1 MELVT
6 VEGHYY
12 CRACRCEVSPDE
24 INEDQEHVNCGS
36 VVDWSEDEIDI
47 EED

>member
-1 MELVT
+1 MELAT
-6 VEGHYY
+6 VGDHYY

-24 INEDQEHVNCGS
+24 INEDQEHDQCGCI
-36 VVDWSEDEIDI
+36 VDWSEDEI